1 MNVAPHKI
9 LRCHRGW
16 QPSPSAQSNWRF
28 PNRNERLAQLGNAA
42 VVGLP
47 IDQIGQMLTSAVAAH
62 LGPGVFGLAR
72 ILFAGNTREDSPTFG
87 FAEPGQAVGHGVE
100 FQVYLNAERGV
111 GGRRLFW
118 EISDLKPR
126 ATAPF
131 GLDLVPRHHGHPSDH
146 AFLAIEAIGVT
157 ERLHG
162 GRLQRVV
169 DRVLGSTASLQCP
182 ADPFT
187 HLRPHV
193 VPVQRRISSCVEI
206 SCYRVPVGAL
216 R

>member
-1 MNVAPHKI
+1 MIVAPHKI
-9 LRCHRGW
+9 LRRRGW
-16 QPSPSAQSNWRF
+16 SAGRRRSQTGDSQPTSDANS
-28 PNRNERLAQLGNAA
+28 E

-47 IDQIGQMLTSAVAAH
+47 TDQIGQMLSSAIPAH
-62 LGPGVFGLAR
+62 LGARVFGR
-72 ILFAGNTREDSPTFG
+72 VGIRFADNSRQDGPTFR
-87 FAEPGQAVGHGVE
+87 FAELGQAVGHRVE
-100 FQVYLNAERGV
+100 FEVDLDAERGV
-111 GGRRLFW
+111 GGRSLYR

-126 ATAPF
+126 STAPF
-131 GLDLVPRHHGHPSDH
+131 GLDLIPGNYGHPSDH
-146 AFLAIEAIGVT
+146 AFVAIEAIGVT

-169 DRVLGSTASLQCP
+169 DRVFGSTASLQCA

-187 HLRPHV
+187 QLRPHV
-193 VPVQRRISSCVEI
+193 VPVQRRISSCADI